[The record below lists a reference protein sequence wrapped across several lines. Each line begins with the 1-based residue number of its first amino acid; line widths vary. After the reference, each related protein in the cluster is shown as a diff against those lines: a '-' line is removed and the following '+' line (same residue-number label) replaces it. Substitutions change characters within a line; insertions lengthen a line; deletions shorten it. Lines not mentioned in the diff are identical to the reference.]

1 MEADTYPADTFNSL
15 LPLSVVSPDGNLTPI
30 ISYAVAALVMS
41 HICSVLEAVMLTTPM
56 SYVNMLE
63 QNKVRGSDR
72 LKRLKSHIDRPIS
85 AILVTN
91 TIANTVGASL
101 VGSEAAKLFNDTGVG
116 IVSAVFTFCVLLFS
130 EIIPKTIGTTYW
142 RTLAVPASR
151 VVLWIIYLVY
161 PLVFIIQFF
170 TRLISKNADPVSVSR
185 EDVAAIVTT
194 GAEEG
199 VLEKQEN
206 KMIQN
211 LLKLDEYNAHQIMTP
226 SSVVTMAER
235 NQTIRDFYKSEEF
248 KQFSRIPLYEDDNDD
263 YVTGYVLKQEILE
276 RMAEDKFN
284 TKLKELERPILTFT
298 EDTSVSDLW
307 EKLLESKEHIS
318 VIIDEYGS
326 MRGIVTMEDVI
337 ETMLGYEIVD
347 EKDEVVDMQELA
359 KAQWRQMQKTQ
370 KRRMPVASRAQQAA
384 KAEEAAAAAKEAEAA
399 EKSAQAPEEKNGE
412 KPAKK

>member
-1 MEADTYPADTFNSL
+1 MEADPYAAETLFSI
-15 LPLSVVSPDGNLTPI
+15 LPLSTEVMQGGNYTLI
-30 ISYAVAALVMS
+30 ITYALFALVVS
-41 HICSVLEAVMLTTPM
+41 HICSLLESIMLTTPM

-63 QNKVRGSDR
+63 QNQVPGA
-72 LKRLKSHIDRPIS
+72 KRLKKLKTQLDRPIS
-85 AILVTN
+85 AILVMN

-101 VGSEAAKLFNDTGVG
+101 VGSEASKLFDSTGVG
-116 IVSAVFTFCVLLFS
+116 IISAVFTFLILLLS

-142 RTLAVPASR
+142 RKLAVPASQL
-151 VVLWIIYLVY
+151 VTWLIWITFPLVY
-161 PLVFIIQFF
+161 IIERF
-170 TRLISKNADPVSVSR
+170 THLISRHANTVNVSR

-199 VLEKQEN
+199 VLEKGEN

-211 LLKLDEYNAHQIMTP
+211 LLKLDEFTAHEIMTP

-235 NQTIRDFYKSEEF
+235 TQTIRDFYKDEGLN
-248 KQFSRIPLYEDDNDD
+248 KFSRIPLFDKENDE
-263 YVTGYVLKQEILE
+263 YATGYVLKQEILE

-284 TKLKELERPILTFT
+284 TQLKELERPILSFQ
-298 EDTSVSDLW
+298 EDTPVSDIW

-318 VIIDEYGS
+318 AIIDEYGT

-359 KAQWRQMQKTQ
+359 KAQWKQMQKLQ
-370 KRRMPVASRAQQAA
+370 KRRIPASQSHSTSNYEGRETTSAT
-384 KAEEAAAAAKEAEAA
+384 
-399 EKSAQAPEEKNGE
+399 KSATTEN
-412 KPAKK
+412 KKG